1 MYTHIRVCSQTFQR
15 EEKVRALWA
24 AERNN
29 FLKRQN
35 QGQTLPLIY
44 AASHRIKEISRIKDE
59 RKRRTLLTLELFFIR
74 SAMEN
79 VFFQHTLIF

>member
-1 MYTHIRVCSQTFQR
+1 M
-15 EEKVRALWA
+15 RALWA